1 MPNYGKL
8 LTGLQI
14 GTAVVGGL
22 GTIAVTK
29 SIFDEA
35 LELAPYVIG
44 GTAMIGWIIVVIKFA

>member
-35 LELAPYVIG
+35 LELAPYALRGLGLTSWVVVI
-44 GTAMIGWIIVVIKFA
+44 IKFA